1 MSLTPLTSPFVKVEL
16 LEVSQTLKEE
26 LLARKR
32 MSQTDGFGM
41 QKEAP
46 CPFVAVERIADDRGI
61 QTFLMSTMHSQLVRS
76 ARFRIE
82 RQAKMGIVNTL

>member
-1 MSLTPLTSPFVKVEL
+1 MSLTPLTSPFAKVEL

-46 CPFVAVERIADDRGI
+46 CSFVAVERIAHDGRM
-61 QTFLMSTMHSQLVRS
+61 QSSPCAQCTRNWCVRPVL
-76 ARFRIE
+76 
-82 RQAKMGIVNTL
+82 G